1 MVTVRNVKNYLEV
14 LVMELSYS
22 VLLVESD
29 GRSAKVVES
38 RKEEALFL
46 GVKIK
51 WDMDL
56 YECQSKTILP

>member
-51 WDMDL
+51 WDVDL
-56 YECQSKTILP
+56 Y